1 MTPRSSCSITLPE
14 IMFLFNRF
22 LHSIIRF
29 VLVSVMTIA
38 IVFGWSAIAHSQLS
52 SSPTAASNDPHKP
65 PKGVTRLGEYEIANV
80 NSPLDKNLLF
90 KVVSPTV
97 FNRDQPPEGSLPVEV
112 RAEEITQRLM
122 RALDRANKAKETPI
136 ISVATLN
143 NRLILQLNDDQTT
156 RSLRLVTVTEPDADY
171 YGKTLEEL
179 AQEWQKILQAEVE
192 RIERLFSPNVLS
204 QRVGQAIQISIGLV
218 LGSVVLWFLR
228 RTLIRKQT
236 VLQARYQEHIAE
248 AKEAAVK
255 RSQAETSA
263 NIQAIDTSE
272 PEAHTIAHQR
282 SQFLEIIQRQFTL
295 KRQLGIYS
303 FLTLLLFWA
312 FILVWYIGIVVI
324 MSRVPYLMRWWSEAL
339 ARPLALLII
348 WFFISVVIRIGKSL
362 IDYITDVWTTHP
374 SIPLSETQRIA
385 LRSATVSG
393 ALKGLITFVFITF
406 GILRTLDIFNVPTS
420 SILAGGAVIGI
431 AISLGSQSLMK
442 DLVNGCLI
450 LMEDQFAVGDVVEIG
465 NKSGLVENLNLRV
478 TQLRN
483 GEGKLITIPN
493 SNITDVNNLTRLWSR
508 VDFSIVVAYENDPKQ
523 VLEILRQ
530 VSQQLYS
537 EVEWRDRLLESPQVL
552 GIDDLSHTGMLVRVW
567 IKTAPMEQ
575 WNVGREFRLRVRLA
589 FEANNIQIGRPQWI
603 TYNTELAKSPF
614 QN

>member
-1 MTPRSSCSITLPE
+1 MVILS
-14 IMFLFNRF
+14 FNR
-22 LHSIIRF
+22 LQRLTIQF
-29 VLVSVMTIA
+29 VLIIVVTIA
-38 IVFGWSAIAHSQLS
+38 MVFGWGAIAHSQLPS
-52 SSPTAASNDPHKP
+52 LPTAASNNPHKP
-65 PKGVTRLGEYEIANV
+65 PKGVTRLGEYEIADV

-97 FNRDQPPEGSLPVEV
+97 FNRDEPPEGSLPVEV

-122 RALDRANKAKETPI
+122 RALDRANKAKQTPI

-156 RSLRLVTVTEPDADY
+156 HSLRLVTVTEPDADY

-192 RIERLFSPNVLS
+192 RIERLFSPQVLS
-204 QRVGQAIQISIGLV
+204 QRVGQALQISIGLV
-218 LGSVVLWFLR
+218 LGSVVFWFLR

-248 AKEAAVK
+248 AKQSAVK
-255 RSQAETSA
+255 RS
-263 NIQAIDTSE
+263 QAIDTSE
-272 PEAHTIAHQR
+272 PEAHTIADGR

-324 MSRVPYLMRWWSEAL
+324 ISRVPYLMRWSTDAL

-374 SIPLSETQRIA
+374 SLPLSEMQRIA
-385 LRSATVSG
+385 LRAATVSG

-450 LMEDQFAVGDVVEIG
+450 LLEDQFAVGDVIEIG

-537 EVEWRDRLLESPQVL
+537 EPEWRDRLPELPEVL

-567 IKTAPMEQ
+567 IKTAAMEQ
-575 WNVGREFRLRVRLA
+575 WRVGREFRLRVRLA
-589 FEANNIQIGRPQWI
+589 FEANNIEIGRPQRI
-603 TYNTELAKSPF
+603 SYNTNLDGSSSSLS
-614 QN
+614 

>member
-1 MTPRSSCSITLPE
+1 
-14 IMFLFNRF
+14 MFLFNRF

>member
-1 MTPRSSCSITLPE
+1 MVILS
-14 IMFLFNRF
+14 FNR
-22 LHSIIRF
+22 LQRLTIRF
-29 VLVSVMTIA
+29 VLIIVVTIA
-38 IVFGWSAIAHSQLS
+38 MVFGWGAIAHSQLPS
-52 SSPTAASNDPHKP
+52 LPTAASNNPHKP
-65 PKGVTRLGEYEIANV
+65 PKGVTRLGEYEIADV

-97 FNRDQPPEGSLPVEV
+97 FNRDEPPEGSLPVEV

-122 RALDRANKAKETPI
+122 RALDRANKAKQTPI

-156 RSLRLVTVTEPDADY
+156 HSLRLVTVTEPDADY

-192 RIERLFSPNVLS
+192 RIERLFSPQVLS
-204 QRVGQAIQISIGLV
+204 QRVGQALQISIGLV
-218 LGSVVLWFLR
+218 LGSVVFWFLR

-248 AKEAAVK
+248 AKQSAVK
-255 RSQAETSA
+255 RS
-263 NIQAIDTSE
+263 QAIDTSE
-272 PEAHTIAHQR
+272 PEVHTITDGR

-324 MSRVPYLMRWWSEAL
+324 ISRVPYLMRWSTDAL

-374 SIPLSETQRIA
+374 SLPLSEMQRIA
-385 LRSATVSG
+385 LRAATVSG

-450 LMEDQFAVGDVVEIG
+450 LLEDQFAVGDVIEIG

-493 SNITDVNNLTRLWSR
+493 SNITDVNNLTRLW
-508 VDFSIVVAYENDPKQ
+508 VAG
-523 VLEILRQ
+523 
-530 VSQQLYS
+530 
-537 EVEWRDRLLESPQVL
+537 RLFDCGGL
-552 GIDDLSHTGMLVRVW
+552 
-567 IKTAPMEQ
+567 
-575 WNVGREFRLRVRLA
+575 
-589 FEANNIQIGRPQWI
+589 
-603 TYNTELAKSPF
+603 
-614 QN
+614 

>member
-1 MTPRSSCSITLPE
+1 
-14 IMFLFNRF
+14 MFLFNRF

-38 IVFGWSAIAHSQLS
+38 IVLGWSAIAHSQLP

-65 PKGVTRLGEYEIANV
+65 PKDVTRLGEYEIADV

-143 NRLILQLNDDQTT
+143 NRLILQLNDDQMS
-156 RSLRLVTVTEPDADY
+156 RSLRLVTVTEPDGDY

-192 RIERLFSPNVLS
+192 RIERLFSPKVLS
-204 QRVGQAIQISIGLV
+204 QRVGQALQISIGLV

-272 PEAHTIAHQR
+272 SEAHTIAHQR

-312 FILVWYIGIVVI
+312 FILGWYIGIVVI

-339 ARPLALLII
+339 ARPLALLIV
-348 WFFISVVIRIGKSL
+348 WFFTSIVIRISKSL

-374 SIPLSETQRIA
+374 SLPLSETQRIT

-393 ALKGLITFVFITF
+393 ALKGLITFVLITF
-406 GILRTLDIFNVPTS
+406 GILRTLDIFNVPTN

-450 LMEDQFAVGDVVEIG
+450 LMEDQFAVGDVIEIG

-537 EVEWRDRLLESPQVL
+537 EVEWRDRLPESPEVL

-567 IKTAPMEQ
+567 IKTVPMEQ

-603 TYNTELAKSPF
+603 TYNTDLAKSPF

>member
-1 MTPRSSCSITLPE
+1 
-14 IMFLFNRF
+14 MFLFNRF

-38 IVFGWSAIAHSQLS
+38 IVLGWSAIAHSQLS

-97 FNRDQPPEGSLPVEV
+97 FNRDEPPEGSLPVEV

-156 RSLRLVTVTEPDADY
+156 RSLRLVTVTEPDGDY

-192 RIERLFSPNVLS
+192 RIERLFSPKVLS
-204 QRVGQAIQISIGLV
+204 QRVGQALQISIGLV

-272 PEAHTIAHQR
+272 SEAHTIAHQR

-312 FILVWYIGIVVI
+312 FILGWYIGIVVI

-348 WFFISVVIRIGKSL
+348 WFFTSIVIRIGKSL
-362 IDYITDVWTTHP
+362 IDYIIDVWTTHP
-374 SIPLSETQRIA
+374 SLPLSETQRIT

-537 EVEWRDRLLESPQVL
+537 EVEWRDRLPESPEVL

-603 TYNTELAKSPF
+603 TYNTDKE
-614 QN
+614 

>member
-1 MTPRSSCSITLPE
+1 MVILS
-14 IMFLFNRF
+14 FNR
-22 LHSIIRF
+22 LQRLTIRF
-29 VLVSVMTIA
+29 VLIIVVTIA
-38 IVFGWSAIAHSQLS
+38 MVFGWGAIAHSQLA

-122 RALDRANKAKETPI
+122 RALDRADKAKETPI

-179 AQEWQKILQAEVE
+179 SQEWQKILQAEVE
-192 RIERLFSPNVLS
+192 RIERLFSPKVLS

-236 VLQARYQEHIAE
+236 ILQARYQEHMAE

-282 SQFLEIIQRQFTL
+282 SQFLKIIQRQFTL

-324 MSRVPYLMRWWSEAL
+324 MSRVPYLMRWWSDAL

-374 SIPLSETQRIA
+374 SLPLSETQRIA
-385 LRSATVSG
+385 LRAATVSG
-393 ALKGLITFVFITF
+393 ALKGLIAFVFITF

-450 LMEDQFAVGDVVEIG
+450 LMEDQFAVGDVIEIG

-483 GEGKLITIPN
+483 GEGQLITIPN

-508 VDFSIVVAYENDPKQ
+508 VDFSIVVAYENDPKY

-530 VSQQLYS
+530 VSQELYN
-537 EVEWRDRLLESPQVL
+537 EPEWRDRLPELPEVL

-589 FEANNIQIGRPQWI
+589 FEANNIQIGRPQRI
-603 TYNTELAKSPF
+603 SYNTDLG
-614 QN
+614 

>member
-1 MTPRSSCSITLPE
+1 
-14 IMFLFNRF
+14 MFLFNRF

-38 IVFGWSAIAHSQLS
+38 IVLGWSAIAHSQLP
-52 SSPTAASNDPHKP
+52 SSPTAASNNPYKP

-122 RALDRANKAKETPI
+122 RALDRANKAKQTPI

-143 NRLILQLNDDQTT
+143 NRLILQLNDNQTS

-179 AQEWQKILQAEVE
+179 AQEWKKILQAEVE
-192 RIERLFSPNVLS
+192 RIERLFSPKVLS
-204 QRVGQAIQISIGLV
+204 QRVGQALQISIGLV

-255 RSQAETSA
+255 RSQTETSA

-272 PEAHTIAHQR
+272 SEAHTIADGR

-312 FILVWYIGIVVI
+312 FILGWYIGIVVI

-348 WFFISVVIRIGKSL
+348 WFFTSIVIRIGKSL

-374 SIPLSETQRIA
+374 SLPLSETQRIT

-393 ALKGLITFVFITF
+393 ALKGLITFVLITF

-450 LMEDQFAVGDVVEIG
+450 LMEDQFAVGDVIEIG

-537 EVEWRDRLLESPQVL
+537 EVKWRDRLPESPEVL

-603 TYNTELAKSPF
+603 TYNTDLAKSPF

>member
-1 MTPRSSCSITLPE
+1 MVILS
-14 IMFLFNRF
+14 FNR
-22 LHSIIRF
+22 LQRLTIRF
-29 VLVSVMTIA
+29 VLIIVVTIA
-38 IVFGWSAIAHSQLS
+38 MVFGWGAIAHSQLA

-80 NSPLDKNLLF
+80 NSPLDKILLF

-122 RALDRANKAKETPI
+122 RALDRADKAKETPI

-179 AQEWQKILQAEVE
+179 SQEWQKILQAEVE
-192 RIERLFSPNVLS
+192 RIERLFSPKVLS

-236 VLQARYQEHIAE
+236 ILQARYQEHMAE

-282 SQFLEIIQRQFTL
+282 SQFLKIIQRQFTL

-324 MSRVPYLMRWWSEAL
+324 MSRVPYLMRWWSDAL

-374 SIPLSETQRIA
+374 SLPLSETQRIA
-385 LRSATVSG
+385 LRAATVSG
-393 ALKGLITFVFITF
+393 ALKGLIAFVFITF

-450 LMEDQFAVGDVVEIG
+450 LMEDQFAVGDVIEIG

-483 GEGKLITIPN
+483 GEGQLITIPN

-508 VDFSIVVAYENDPKQ
+508 VDFSIVVAYENDPKY

-530 VSQQLYS
+530 VSQELYN
-537 EVEWRDRLLESPQVL
+537 EPEWRDRLPELPEVL

-589 FEANNIQIGRPQWI
+589 FEANNIQIGRPQRI
-603 TYNTELAKSPF
+603 SYNTDLG
-614 QN
+614 

>member
-1 MTPRSSCSITLPE
+1 MVILS
-14 IMFLFNRF
+14 FNR
-22 LHSIIRF
+22 LQRLTIRF
-29 VLVSVMTIA
+29 VLIIVVTIA
-38 IVFGWSAIAHSQLS
+38 MVFGWGAIAHSQLP
-52 SSPTAASNDPHKP
+52 SSPTTASNDPHKP
-65 PKGVTRLGEYEIANV
+65 PKGVTRLGEYEIADV

-97 FNRDQPPEGSLPVEV
+97 FNRDEPPEGSLPVEV

-122 RALDRANKAKETPI
+122 RALDRADKAKQTSI

-143 NRLILQLNDDQTT
+143 NRLILQLNDNQMT

-171 YGKTLEEL
+171 YGRTLEEL

-192 RIERLFSPNVLS
+192 RIERLFSPQVLS
-204 QRVGQAIQISIGLV
+204 QRVGQALQISIGLV

-248 AKEAAVK
+248 AKQAAVK
-255 RSQAETSA
+255 PSQPETSA

-272 PEAHTIAHQR
+272 PEVHTIAHQR

-324 MSRVPYLMRWWSEAL
+324 MSRVPYLMRWWSEAF

-374 SIPLSETQRIA
+374 SLPLSEMQRIA
-385 LRSATVSG
+385 LRAATVSG

-420 SILAGGAVIGI
+420 SILAGSAVIGI
-431 AISLGSQSLMK
+431 AISLGSQGLMK

-450 LMEDQFAVGDVVEIG
+450 LMEDQFAVGDVIEIG

-508 VDFSIVVAYENDPKQ
+508 VDFSIVVAYENDPKY

-537 EVEWRDRLLESPQVL
+537 EPEWRDRLPELPEVL

-575 WNVGREFRLRVRLA
+575 WYVGREFRLRVRLA
-589 FEANNIQIGRPQWI
+589 FEAKNIQIGRPQWI
-603 TYNTELAKSPF
+603 SYNTDLDVSIAKDTFIDSKQEEL
-614 QN
+614 Q

>member
-1 MTPRSSCSITLPE
+1 MVILS
-14 IMFLFNRF
+14 FNR
-22 LHSIIRF
+22 LQRLTIRF
-29 VLVSVMTIA
+29 VLIIVVTIA
-38 IVFGWSAIAHSQLS
+38 MVFGWGAIAHSQLP

-65 PKGVTRLGEYEIANV
+65 PKGITRLGEYEIADV

-97 FNRDQPPEGSLPVEV
+97 FNRDEPPEGSLPVEV

-122 RALDRANKAKETPI
+122 RALDRADKAKQTPI

-143 NRLILQLNDDQTT
+143 NRLILQLNDDQMT

-179 AQEWQKILQAEVE
+179 SQEWQKILQAEVE
-192 RIERLFSPNVLS
+192 RIERLFSPKVLS
-204 QRVGQAIQISIGLV
+204 QRVGQALQISIGLV

-236 VLQARYQEHIAE
+236 ILQARYQEHIAE
-248 AKEAAVK
+248 AKQAAVK

-324 MSRVPYLMRWWSEAL
+324 MSRVPYLMKWWSDAL

-374 SIPLSETQRIA
+374 SLPLSETQRIA

-450 LMEDQFAVGDVVEIG
+450 LMEDQFAVGDVIEIG

-508 VDFSIVVAYENDPKQ
+508 VDFSIVVAYENDPKY

-530 VSQQLYS
+530 VSQQLYN
-537 EVEWRDRLLESPQVL
+537 EPEWRDRLPELPEVL

-575 WNVGREFRLRVRLA
+575 WYVGREFRLRVRLA
-589 FEANNIQIGRPQWI
+589 FEANNIQIGRPQRI
-603 TYNTELAKSPF
+603 SYNTDLDGSIARDAFIDSKREDL
-614 QN
+614 Q

>member
-1 MTPRSSCSITLPE
+1 
-14 IMFLFNRF
+14 
-22 LHSIIRF
+22 
-29 VLVSVMTIA
+29 MTIA
-38 IVFGWSAIAHSQLS
+38 IVLGWSAIAHSQLS

-97 FNRDQPPEGSLPVEV
+97 FNRDEPPEGSLPVEV

-156 RSLRLVTVTEPDADY
+156 RSLRLVTVTEPDGDY

-192 RIERLFSPNVLS
+192 RIERLFSPKVLS
-204 QRVGQAIQISIGLV
+204 QRVGQALQISIGLV

-272 PEAHTIAHQR
+272 SEAHTIAHQR

-312 FILVWYIGIVVI
+312 FILGWYIGIVVI

-348 WFFISVVIRIGKSL
+348 WFFTSIVIRIGKSL
-362 IDYITDVWTTHP
+362 IDYIIDVWTTHP
-374 SIPLSETQRIA
+374 SLPLSETQRIT

-537 EVEWRDRLLESPQVL
+537 EVEWRDRLPESPEVL

-603 TYNTELAKSPF
+603 TYNTDKE
-614 QN
+614 

>member
-1 MTPRSSCSITLPE
+1 MIILS
-14 IMFLFNRF
+14 FNR
-22 LHSIIRF
+22 LQRLTIRF
-29 VLVSVMTIA
+29 VLIIVVTIA
-38 IVFGWSAIAHSQLS
+38 MVFGWGAIAYSQLP

-65 PKGVTRLGEYEIANV
+65 PKGVTRLGEYEIADV

-97 FNRDQPPEGSLPVEV
+97 FNRDEPPEGSLPVEV

-122 RALDRANKAKETPI
+122 RALDRADKAKQTPI

-143 NRLILQLNDDQTT
+143 NRLILQLNDNQMT

-171 YGKTLEEL
+171 HGKTLEEL

-192 RIERLFSPNVLS
+192 RIERLFSPKVLS
-204 QRVGQAIQISIGLV
+204 QRVGQALQISIGLV

-248 AKEAAVK
+248 AKQAAVK
-255 RSQAETSA
+255 RSQAEISA

-324 MSRVPYLMRWWSEAL
+324 MSRVPYLMKWWSDAL
-339 ARPLALLII
+339 ARPLALLLI

-450 LMEDQFAVGDVVEIG
+450 LMEDQFAVGDVIEIG

-508 VDFSIVVAYENDPKQ
+508 IDFSIVVAYENDPKY

-537 EVEWRDRLLESPQVL
+537 EPEWRDRLPELPEVL

-575 WNVGREFRLRVRLA
+575 WYVGREFRLRVRLA

-603 TYNTELAKSPF
+603 SYNTDLDVSIAKDAFIDSK
-614 QN
+614 QEDLQ

>member
-38 IVFGWSAIAHSQLS
+38 IVLGWSAIAHSQLS

-97 FNRDQPPEGSLPVEV
+97 FNRDEPPEGSLPVEV

-122 RALDRANKAKETPI
+122 RALDRANKAKQTPI

-143 NRLILQLNDDQTT
+143 NRLILQLNDDQTS
-156 RSLRLVTVTEPDADY
+156 RSLRLVTVTEPDGDY

-204 QRVGQAIQISIGLV
+204 QRVGQALQISIGLV

-255 RSQAETSA
+255 RSQAETSV

-272 PEAHTIAHQR
+272 SEAHTIAHQR

-312 FILVWYIGIVVI
+312 FILGWYIGIVVI

-348 WFFISVVIRIGKSL
+348 WFFTSIVIRIGKSL
-362 IDYITDVWTTHP
+362 IDYIIDVWTTHP
-374 SIPLSETQRIA
+374 SLPLSETQRIT

-537 EVEWRDRLLESPQVL
+537 EVEWRDRLPESPEVL

-603 TYNTELAKSPF
+603 TYNTDKE
-614 QN
+614 